1 MHELGVICEVVNTVE
16 KIAKEN
22 NVKRVS
28 KIVLEV
34 GELSG
39 MVPEYIQ
46 DCFPAATYKTSL
58 EGVELGLDIIP
69 GIAKC
74 RDCGKE
80 FNAKECD
87 LKCPVCGGQNLEALS
102 GREFIIKEILVED

>member
-1 MHELGVICEVVNTVE
+1 MHELGVICEVIKTVE
-16 KIAKEN
+16 QVAKEN
-22 NVKRVS
+22 NVKHVR
-28 KIVLEV
+28 KIILQV

-39 MVPEYIQ
+39 MAPEYIW

-58 EGVELGLDIIP
+58 EDCELGLDIIP

-74 RDCGKE
+74 RDCNEE

-87 LKCPVCGGQNLEALS
+87 LRCPKCGGVNLEALT